1 MASPEIHDQAD
12 AVAARII
19 EATDG
24 NIVLGLPLG
33 LGKASRIANAL
44 YVRAAADPSIR
55 LEISTALTLE
65 PPFWTSDMER
75 RFI

>member
-1 MASPEIHDQAD
+1 MAVPEIHDDAD

-33 LGKASRIANAL
+33 LGKASRIASAL
-44 YVRAAADPSIR
+44 YARAAADPSIR
-55 LEISTALTLE
+55 LDIFTALTLE
-65 PPFWTSDMER
+65 PPSWSSDMER
-75 RFI
+75 RS